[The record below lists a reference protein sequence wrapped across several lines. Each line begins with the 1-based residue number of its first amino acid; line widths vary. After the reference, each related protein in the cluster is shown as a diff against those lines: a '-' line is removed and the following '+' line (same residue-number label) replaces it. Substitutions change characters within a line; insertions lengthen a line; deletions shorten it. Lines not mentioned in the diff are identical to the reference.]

1 MKRTWLI
8 RPLPLNSVNRVQEFK
23 ENGFIAIGWPQIGSL
38 EGKSKEEIRALNFGR
53 PTPTWA

>member
-23 ENGFIAIGWPQIGSL
+23 ENGFIAIG
-38 EGKSKEEIRALNFGR
+38 
-53 PTPTWA
+53 